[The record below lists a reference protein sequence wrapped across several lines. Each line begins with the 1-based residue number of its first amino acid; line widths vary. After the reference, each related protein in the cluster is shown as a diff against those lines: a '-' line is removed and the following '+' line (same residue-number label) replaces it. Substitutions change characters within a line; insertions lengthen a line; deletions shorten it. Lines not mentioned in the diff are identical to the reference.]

1 MDMTRYSVM
10 NVRRGSNAM
19 CFQLPTFTVIMK
31 VNKISFLVV
40 AQLVSLILFTM
51 LYGEIVAL

>member
-1 MDMTRYSVM
+1 
-10 NVRRGSNAM
+10 M